1 MEKREEYSEF
11 DITEKYK
18 HQIDIWY
25 RTYSINRDKIILF
38 YDFLLSLHTLIDE
51 TFSWFDVLYKEIDQR
66 GHFDW
71 CWNKI
76 IENFNKE
83 KIFFK
88 DKGNHYEY
96 FWNFFFEAYYLSKI
110 DEKESR
116 ISEYFYKLFD
126 FRYVKSRSELDILT
140 EVYKLFEQ
148 NLKK

>member
-1 MEKREEYSEF
+1 MEKREEYTEF

-38 YDFLLSLHTLIDE
+38 YDFLSSLHTLIDE
-51 TFSWFDVLYKEIDQR
+51 TFLGVDVLYKEVDQR

-83 KIFFK
+83 RIFFK

-110 DEKESR
+110 DEKETR

-148 NLKK
+148 N

>member
-51 TFSWFDVLYKEIDQR
+51 TFLGVDVLYKEIDQR